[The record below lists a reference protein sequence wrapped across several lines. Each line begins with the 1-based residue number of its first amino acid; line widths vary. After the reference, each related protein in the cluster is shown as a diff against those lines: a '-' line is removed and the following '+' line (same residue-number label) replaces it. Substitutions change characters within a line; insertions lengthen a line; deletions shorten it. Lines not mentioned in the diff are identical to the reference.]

1 MWPRAGTMTLFD
13 IKKDL
18 VFLYLYP
25 LDPEVDYFETGE
37 SLRTGFFLETPS
49 EKLWQE
55 KLSIEKKVL

>member
-37 SLRTGFFLETPS
+37 SLRIGFFLKRQAKS
-49 EKLWQE
+49 FG
-55 KLSIEKKVL
+55 KKNFL